1 MNVPGSGNTSAPH
14 DPRGANAPLY
24 VPTLNHTPLLSAQ
37 PKYHRSQTLLVE
49 TRMGIAYSFG
59 ALGCISNSQAIGDAV
74 VAALS

>member
-1 MNVPGSGNTSAPH
+1 MNVPDSSGTSEPL
-14 DPRGANAPLY
+14 DPRGTNAPMY

-59 ALGCISNSQAIGDAV
+59 ALDCISNSQAVGEAV